1 MLKQFI
7 AMLKQDIIAFGSRH
21 LLVPFHCNYFQH
33 VESNAK
39 VCEDVTANMRNNNT
53 TMHRTEVT

>member
-1 MLKQFI
+1 
-7 AMLKQDIIAFGSRH
+7 MLKQDIIAFGSCH